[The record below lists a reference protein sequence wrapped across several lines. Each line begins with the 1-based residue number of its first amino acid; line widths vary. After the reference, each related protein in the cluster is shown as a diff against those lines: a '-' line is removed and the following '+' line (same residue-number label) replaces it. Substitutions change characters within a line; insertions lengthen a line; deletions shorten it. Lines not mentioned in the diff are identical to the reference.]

1 MDVMDMCEQFQID
14 MMNGVSL
21 IELETKMGEW
31 FEIVLS
37 EYNDMVKTETD
48 KDDFLFYEQED
59 ITVLNK
65 YGFCELVGA

>member
-1 MDVMDMCEQFQID
+1 MDITTKCEEFQID

-21 IELETKMGEW
+21 GELETKMGEW

-65 YGFCELVGA
+65 YGFRELVGA